1 MKTSVYLGTPQESP
15 GGHHGTS
22 YTLRWTLHS
31 ANETRLFGLGHE
43 ARGGEAEQGRARADV
58 ADPRPG
64 SGRPGPG
71 PASAVAQLRG
81 FRHIASVFTSKTGS
95 MKCHPYWIIVRT
107 EMRWHL

>member
-1 MKTSVYLGTPQESP
+1 MDTMAHLT
-15 GGHHGTS
+15 
-22 YTLRWTLHS
+22 HS
-31 ANETRLFGLGHE
+31 DGLCIQLTRRDYSAWATRRVE
-43 ARGGEAEQGRARADV
+43 DSRRGGAGAGARTWQTRALEAAVRA
-58 ADPRPG
+58 
-64 SGRPGPG
+64 PGPG

>member
-1 MKTSVYLGTPQESP
+1 MDTMAHLTHSDGLCIQLTRRDYSA
-15 GGHHGTS
+15 
-22 YTLRWTLHS
+22 WT
-31 ANETRLFGLGHE
+31 TRRVE
-43 ARGGEAEQGRARADV
+43 DSRRGGAGAGGRADV